1 MEKTCTLFINNL
13 DAGTEDICSTTYIH
27 NEEPNSGYGILK
39 KAKLMLKSENG
50 HLEKM
55 HWKLLEH
62 TFVTKRK
69 GLDSDTT

>member
-1 MEKTCTLFINNL
+1 
-13 DAGTEDICSTTYIH
+13 
-27 NEEPNSGYGILK
+27 
-39 KAKLMLKSENG
+39 MLKSENG

>member
-1 MEKTCTLFINNL
+1 MQELRIL
-13 DAGTEDICSTTYIH
+13 VAPHTYTMKD
-27 NEEPNSGYGILK
+27 PDSGYGIVK

-50 HLEKM
+50 HLY
-55 HWKLLEH
+55 WKLLEH

>member
-1 MEKTCTLFINNL
+1 MQELRIL
-13 DAGTEDICSTTYIH
+13 VAPHTYTMKD
-27 NEEPNSGYGILK
+27 PDSGYGIVK

-69 GLDSDTT
+69 GLNSDTT